1 MRFIQSWAVCQ
12 VFYSHSFNMGKYLVF
27 LLLLASCSTP
37 NKLHK
42 IMDKLPEASAKEC
55 SQRYPIKETIEMV
68 TVADTAMLQQ
78 YEIEFQYM
86 SYLIDSLLSANC
98 DTLIVEKIKQVI
110 TKIPCKPTIKYII
123 KTQENTAKS
132 QVIIDSCQKMSS
144 LLHKKLDISEQ
155 KVEYL
160 TNKCDKVKG
169 QRNWLIW
176 LVIALLIWTFR
187 KVIVRLIKPL

>member
-1 MRFIQSWAVCQ
+1 
-12 VFYSHSFNMGKYLVF
+12 MGKYLYLAVLY
-27 LLLLASCSTP
+27 LLVSCANP
-37 NKLHK
+37 KKLHRM
-42 IMDKLPEASAKEC
+42 MDNLPEASAKEC
-55 SQRYPIKETIEMV
+55 SQRYPIKETIETV

-98 DTLIVEKIKQVI
+98 DTVIVENIKQII
-110 TKIPCKPTIKYII
+110 TKIPCKPTIKYVI

-132 QVIIDSCQKMSS
+132 QVILDSCQKLSS
-144 LLHKKLDISEQ
+144 LLHKKLDKEIDNVSR
-155 KVEYL
+155 L
-160 TNKCDKVKG
+160 TAKCDKVKG

-187 KVIVRLIKPL
+187 KVIALLIKPL

>member
-1 MRFIQSWAVCQ
+1 
-12 VFYSHSFNMGKYLVF
+12 
-27 LLLLASCSTP
+27 
-37 NKLHK
+37 
-42 IMDKLPEASAKEC
+42 MDKLPEASAKEC
-55 SQRYPIKETIEMV
+55 SQRYPIKETIETL
-68 TVADTAMLQQ
+68 TVADTAMLHQ
-78 YEIEFQYM
+78 YEVEFQYM

-98 DTLIVEKIKQVI
+98 DTVIVEKIKQVI

-144 LLHKKLDISEQ
+144 LLHKKLNISEQ

-176 LVIALLIWTFR
+176 LVLALLIWTFR
-187 KVIVRLIKPL
+187 KVIFRLIKPL

>member
-1 MRFIQSWAVCQ
+1 M
-12 VFYSHSFNMGKYLVF
+12 
-27 LLLLASCSTP
+27 
-37 NKLHK
+37 
-42 IMDKLPEASAKEC
+42 MDNLPEASAKEC
-55 SQRYPIKETIEMV
+55 SQRYPIKETIETV

-98 DTLIVEKIKQVI
+98 DTVIVENIKQII

-132 QVIIDSCQKMSS
+132 QVILDNCAKATKD
-144 LLHKKLDISEQ
+144 LNDKLDNQTQISNE
-155 KVEYL
+155 L
-160 TNKCDKVKG
+160 TAKLNKVKG

>member
-1 MRFIQSWAVCQ
+1 
-12 VFYSHSFNMGKYLVF
+12 MGKYLVF
-27 LLLLASCSTP
+27 LLLLASCTTP
-37 NKLHK
+37 NKLHR

-55 SQRYPIKETIEMV
+55 SRRYPIKETIETV
-68 TVADTAMLQQ
+68 TIADTAMLQQ

-98 DTLIVEKIKQVI
+98 DTVIVEKIKQVI

-144 LLHKKLDISEQ
+144 LLHKKLDISEH

>member
-1 MRFIQSWAVCQ
+1 
-12 VFYSHSFNMGKYLVF
+12 MGKYLVF

-42 IMDKLPEASAKEC
+42 IMDKLPESSAKEC
-55 SQRYPIKETIEMV
+55 AVRYPIKETIETI

-98 DTLIVEKIKQVI
+98 DTIHIEKIRNVI
-110 TKIPCKPTIKYII
+110 KKIPCKPVTKVII
-123 KTQENTAKS
+123 KTQENTAKQ
-132 QVIIDSCQKMSS
+132 QVIIDSCQRMSS
-144 LLHKKLDISEQ
+144 LLNKKLDNQVQISNE
-155 KVEYL
+155 L
-160 TNKCDKVKG
+160 TVKLHNVKG

-176 LVIALLIWTFR
+176 IVIALLIWTFR